1 VVIASGVS
9 QSARRDVGTLVLGGM
24 ILASFI
30 GIFVTPPLC
39 VFFQAIRERLRPT
52 SRPQEKSPPAPAGG

>member
-1 VVIASGVS
+1 VIASGVS

-24 ILASFI
+24 IFASFI

-39 VFFQAIRERLRPT
+39 VFFQAILRKNHRLHRLAAKQP
-52 SRPQEKSPPAPAGG
+52 